1 PTGGPPADL
10 GQWEIGRDE
19 YAQPTTVRL
28 SNVPG
33 ISVAG
38 LPGYGKTSLVNGLVA
53 RLAPSPA
60 VQFAV
65 VDGKG
70 GADYEDLTGR
80 FFAWADDDLGA
91 ANAVFKRLYELRRL
105 RSASIRADL
114 GVKNMWHVGPSPDW
128 PLVVLIIGDAHHLP

>member
-38 LPGYGKTSLVNGLVA
+38 LPGFGKTSLVNALIA

-60 VQFAV
+60 VQLAV

-80 FFAWADDDLGA
+80 FFAWSGDDPRT
-91 ANAVFKRLYELRRL
+91 ANAIFPRLHELRPPR
-105 RSASIRADL
+105 AESIR
-114 GVKNMWHVGPSPDW
+114 P
-128 PLVVLIIGDAHHLP
+128 